1 MEVKSGTS
9 RFSPLVAASF
19 FDMIKGVFARLA
31 ALASFMLISWR
42 RAAVGGD
49 TGAQHI
55 VSTEIDWRWLDS
67 SASQQQQH
75 EVVCRRCR
83 ADPKKYIRSKEAKGN
98 YPLPA
103 AMWFSPRLYALHKR
117 QRKCSLDQILIE
129 TGSVYSCRVKSREIE
144 EGAREGENIQLKGEN
159 LIGSSFLPT
168 VELPVVRRGMTS
180 QSSTNRSQKNG
191 TSIQKV
197 SNIKAIQRDERNRRT
212 LPSVWPHTR
221 AGVNNLFS
229 KVRGA
234 INQNGTKVVTSRQYT
249 REKYEH
255 NALANWSVWFGF
267 RSDWTLTVGWSLSN
281 IFSMSMFFFFST
293 MHHCFVF

>member
-1 MEVKSGTS
+1 MLAFLFLETNSWNKSKKDNEICRVKRERRGSYNYVIAVWMEVKSGTS

-67 SASQQQQH
+67 SASQQQQQQH

-180 QSSTNRSQKNG
+180 QSSKNRSQKNG

-234 INQNGTKVVTSRQYT
+234 INQNGTKVVMSRQHT
-249 REKYEH
+249 RVR
-255 NALANWSVWFGF
+255 A
-267 RSDWTLTVGWSLSN
+267 
-281 IFSMSMFFFFST
+281 
-293 MHHCFVF
+293 